1 MPPMLWEELNWTQH
15 EEMVKSGATVVM
27 PFAAIE
33 QHGPHNPVVVD
44 TCLVTN
50 VCLKA
55 VEGLDNVL
63 VTPTM
68 WAGLSPHHME
78 FPGTL
83 TFSLETYIAVIQDL
97 VHSVADHGYE
107 KVFLVNGH
115 GGNIAAIQTAALQ
128 LKHEL
133 GIEIWMI
140 TYFKLGNEIAGKLRK
155 SDIGGMAHSG
165 EYETAMMLHL
175 RPDLVNMDAAEKNIW
190 PRAHPL
196 QNQDMHHG
204 GQLNVPADFTRDT
217 KPTGV
222 SGDPTVATAENGA
235 QFFEATSVRLRELIQ
250 TLAAK

>member
-1 MPPMLWEELNWTQH
+1 MLWEELSWPRH
-15 EEMVKSGATVVM
+15 KEMAEAGSTVVM
-27 PFAAIE
+27 PFGSIE
-33 QHGPHNPVVVD
+33 QHGPHGPVVVD

-50 VCLKA
+50 VCRKA
-55 VEGLDNVL
+55 AEGHEGVL

-78 FPGTL
+78 FAGTL

-97 VHSVADHGYE
+97 VRSVANHGYK
-107 KVFLVNGH
+107 KVLLVNGH
-115 GGNIAAIQTAALQ
+115 GGNVASLQAAALQ

-155 SDIGGMAHSG
+155 SAIGGMAHSG

-196 QNQDMHHG
+196 QTKDMHHG
-204 GQLNVPADFTRDT
+204 GLLNIPANFTRDT

-222 SGDPTVATAENGA
+222 SGDPTVADAESGA
-235 QFFEATSVRLRELIQ
+235 QFFEATSARLREIIQ
-250 TLAAK
+250 ALAAK